1 MARSRH
7 FHVYNDGL
15 RSEPF
20 CYRAEARER
29 ARLLAGVFGTPG
41 GFLPNIGECCDPAC
55 LAVTEAD
62 ACPVRPSMQC
72 PAVGDDGRP
81 SGDR

>member
-7 FHVYNDGL
+7 FHVYNHGL

-29 ARLLAGVFGTPG
+29 AQLLAGVFGTPG
-41 GFLPNIGECCDPAC
+41 GFLPNIGECCDPTC
-55 LAVTEAD
+55 LSVAEPEARSVGT
-62 ACPVRPSMQC
+62 ATRPRAATDGW
-72 PAVGDDGRP
+72 PWGDQ
-81 SGDR
+81 